1 MKIKLFAFIAL
12 VAGLAVASGTPEKE
26 EGRKDRGKPGIK
38 QWLEKFDANKDGKLD
53 KEERKLLVAHR
64 KAEFI
69 KRFDK
74 NGDGKICDKEKKAA
88 AEAMRDRRGPR
99 PDGTGP
105 KGKGKGPRP
114 GKKPAKKK

>member
-53 KEERKLLVAHR
+53 KEERKLLIAYR
-64 KAEFI
+64 KAEFM
-69 KRFDK
+69 KKFDK

-88 AEAMRDRRGPR
+88 AEAMKRRRGGKPY
-99 PDGTGP
+99 GKGP
-105 KGKGKGPRP
+105 KGKGPK

>member
-26 EGRKDRGKPGIK
+26 EGRKDRGKPGFK
-38 QWLEKFDANKDGKLD
+38 QLLEKFDANKDGKLD
-53 KEERKLLVAHR
+53 KEERKLLVAYR
-64 KAEFI
+64 KAEFM

-88 AEAMRDRRGPR
+88 AEAMKDRRGP
-99 PDGTGP
+99 GP
-105 KGKGKGPRP
+105 NGRGPRP
-114 GKKPAKKK
+114 GKKKPAKKK

>member
-12 VAGLAVASGTPEKE
+12 VAGLAAASGTPEKE
-26 EGRKDRGKPGIK
+26 ERRKDRGKPGIK

-53 KEERKLLVAHR
+53 KEERALLVAYR
-64 KAEFI
+64 KAEFL

-88 AEAMRDRRGPR
+88 AEAIKDRRGPR
-99 PDGTGP
+99 
-105 KGKGKGPRP
+105 GKGKGPRGKGKGPKP

>member
-1 MKIKLFAFIAL
+1 MNRKYGMRDGGFTGQKPQKLVGNQTKL
-12 VAGLAVASGTPEKE
+12 
-26 EGRKDRGKPGIK
+26 
-38 QWLEKFDANKDGKLD
+38 DANKDGKLD
-53 KEERKLLVAHR
+53 KEERKLLVAYR
-64 KAEFI
+64 KAEFM

-99 PDGTGP
+99 PDGKGP
-105 KGKGKGPRP
+105 RGKGKGPKP

>member
-53 KEERKLLVAHR
+53 EEERKLLVAHR
-64 KAEFI
+64 KAEFM

-88 AEAMRDRRGPR
+88 AAAMKDRR
-99 PDGTGP
+99 GP
-105 KGKGKGPRP
+105 KGKGPKGKGPK
-114 GKKPAKKK
+114 GKKPAKK

>member
-64 KAEFI
+64 KAEFM

-88 AEAMRDRRGPR
+88 AAAMKDRR
-99 PDGTGP
+99 GP
-105 KGKGKGPRP
+105 KGKGPK
-114 GKKPAKKK
+114 GKKPAKK